1 MQQNLQQLLLLL
13 LLLLWP
19 CSTVPASLQ
28 LSYVQCVHER
38 VNSC

>member
-13 LLLLWP
+13 LLWAR
-19 CSTVPASLQ
+19 STKPASLQ
-28 LSYVQCVHER
+28 LRYVQCVHER